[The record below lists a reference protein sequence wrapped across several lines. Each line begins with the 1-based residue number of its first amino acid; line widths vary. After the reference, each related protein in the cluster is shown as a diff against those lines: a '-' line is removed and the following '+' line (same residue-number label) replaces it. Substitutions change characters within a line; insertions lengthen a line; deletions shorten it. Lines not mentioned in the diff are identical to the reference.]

1 MTLHLVATY
10 NGTTGCK
17 KADFPG
23 KIALP
28 DFLNKLEKVMAELLT
43 DEDYIRRTFE
53 LALQARGRTSPNPLV
68 GAVIVRDGRVV
79 GEGFHRQAGLPHA
92 EIEALKAAGEAAR
105 DATLYVNLEPCC
117 HTGRTGPCTEAII
130 AAGIKRV
137 VAAMADPNPLVAG
150 KGFARL
156 KDAGIEVSVGFLEK
170 EARTLNEAFIKF
182 ITTRRPFV
190 VLKVAMSLDGK
201 IATVT
206 GESRWITGPEARRYV
221 HELRDSYDAVL
232 VGIGTVLKD
241 DPSLTTRLPTGGR
254 DPVRVILDSRARTPL
269 TARVLNQESAAP
281 TLIAVTGMA
290 PNERVAALR
299 KAGAEVLVC
308 GPGPAVDLGFLLA
321 ALGEREITSLLV
333 EGGSTVNASFLLQG
347 LVDKVVW
354 FIAPLIIGGHGAIG
368 PVGGS
373 GVRSLGRAIRLREMH
388 LRQFGSDLCI
398 EAYPVWEGTGYGCSP
413 V

>member
-1 MTLHLVATY
+1 MTE
-10 NGTTGCK
+10 
-17 KADFPG
+17 P
-23 KIALP
+23 
-28 DFLNKLEKVMAELLT
+28 LT
-43 DEDYIRRTFE
+43 DEDYLRRTFE
-53 LALQARGRTSPNPLV
+53 LAARARGRTSPNPLV
-68 GAVIVRDGRVV
+68 GAVVVRDGQVV

-92 EIEALKAAGEAAR
+92 EIEALRVAGEAAR
-105 DATLYVNLEPCC
+105 GATLYVNLEPCC

-156 KDAGIEVSVGFLEK
+156 REAGIEVATGLLEK
-170 EARTLNEAFIKF
+170 EARALNEAFIKY

-190 VLKVAMSLDGK
+190 ILKTAMSLDGK

-206 GESRWITGPEARRYV
+206 GESKWITGPAARRYV
-221 HELRDSYDAVL
+221 HELRDSCDAIL
-232 VGIGTVLKD
+232 VGIGTVLQD
-241 DPSLTTRLPTGGR
+241 DPSLTTRLPKGGR

-269 TARVLNQESAAP
+269 TARVLTQESEAP
-281 TLIAVTGMA
+281 TLIAVTEMA
-290 PNERVAALR
+290 PGDRVVALR
-299 KAGAEVLVC
+299 EAGAEVLVC
-308 GPGPAVDLGFLLA
+308 GPGPAVDLGLLLSV
-321 ALGEREITSLLV
+321 LGEREITSLLV

-347 LVDKVVW
+347 LVDKLIW

-368 PVGGS
+368 PVGGRGIEHLS
-373 GVRSLGRAIRLREMH
+373 RAIRLKEIN

-398 EAYPVWEGTGYGCSP
+398 EAYPLWEGTGCACSP